1 MDARCGLV
9 LRVSCGLEPLSD
21 GTLSGWRSYLYPL
34 ISPAPVG
41 SRLTAHAWPA
51 GDSDVPELG
60 VLVPPLHARPGAAAR
75 LRPRLHSTGAFRI
88 AARGPRPVR
97 SRPATR
103 TSLAC
108 CLQPVGLRL
117 APPRGSRPARSRPAT
132 RTSEV
137 SCLRPVFRSVTHLA
151 AISAVH
157 SVTARG

>member
-60 VLVPPLHARPGAAAR
+60 VLVPPLHTRPGAAAR
-75 LRPRLHSTGAFRI
+75 LRPRLHSTGDFRI
-88 AARGPRPVR
+88 AARGPVR

-108 CLQPVGLRL
+108 RLQPVGLRL